1 LGLRSRRIA
10 PSPSSFQ
17 AVSSCAT
24 TAVLQCITAPSGGK
38 VSLAVLGV
46 HHEGRS
52 QFNST
57 WGAMLRNKILF
68 PLLLLAVISLASCS
82 GQPKPGGGGGGGGNS
97 TLSLTM
103 TDTPLAGTSI
113 LSFKVTVT
121 GVSLTPS
128 TGKPVNLTLNPT
140 TPIIELTRL
149 QSDSAFLG
157 TSTVPSANYI
167 SATVSFSSPD
177 IVLINQTAVALT
189 GGTTACPPIS
199 PGSALTTCEFKPT
212 TSGMITLTT
221 APFPLTLTANQQTG
235 LSLDFNLNNAIIMTN
250 GAVSVDF
257 TQANVLKAATLPRTG
272 TPTGALDLIEDFT
285 GVITTISGNSVTV
298 HSDTRG
304 NIIAVANSSTT
315 FNNLPVTCAA
325 QNITCLLANETVSI
339 DASLNLDGTMTLLE
353 ADLLDNVSVLTNKL
367 DAIEGTVTSVN
378 ASPQQILMVLSDK
391 TVVSGNSLLTAASA
405 GTVVVATIGA
415 TPTFSVD
422 TKGLSAVV
430 ASLNSIP
437 FATFSNV
444 FAGQTVRM
452 QVLANPAPTSGLN
465 GSVLVNTNS
474 VVLRFSRVTATVA
487 TPPASPFF
495 SVSFVTLPAFLTSS
509 SPLVPPN
516 ILVQISAQTYQT
528 NFDGVANVTA
538 LNVGDSVSVR
548 ALFIPNFTSSPFFAA
563 KVRKH

>member
-1 LGLRSRRIA
+1 MGC
-10 PSPSSFQ
+10 P
-17 AVSSCAT
+17 
-24 TAVLQCITAPSGGK
+24 
-38 VSLAVLGV
+38 
-46 HHEGRS
+46 
-52 QFNST
+52 
-57 WGAMLRNKILF
+57 MLRDKILF
-68 PLLLLAVISLASCS
+68 PLLLLAIISLASCS
-82 GQPKPGGGGGGGGNS
+82 GLPKSGGGGGGNS

-128 TGKPVNLTLNPT
+128 AGKAVNLTLTPS

-157 TSTVPSANYI
+157 TSTVPSANYT
-167 SATVSFSSPD
+167 SATVSFTSPD
-177 IVLINQTAVALT
+177 IVLINQTTVSLT

-199 PGSALTTCEFKPT
+199 PGGAVTTCEFKPT

-235 LSLDFNLNNAIIMTN
+235 LSLDFNLNNAITMTN

-304 NIIAVANSSTT
+304 NITAVANSSTT

-325 QNITCLLANETVSI
+325 QNITCLLANETASI

-353 ADLLDNVSVLTNKL
+353 ADLLDNVSVLANKL
-367 DAIEGTVTSVN
+367 DAVEGTVTSVN
-378 ASPQQILMVLSDK
+378 ASPQQISLVLSDK

-422 TKGLSAVV
+422 TKGLSAVI

-437 FATFSNV
+437 FATLSNV
-444 FAGQTVRM
+444 FAGQTVRI
-452 QVLANPAPTSGLN
+452 QVLTNPAPTSGLN
-465 GSVLVNTNS
+465 GSVFVNTNS

-487 TPPASPFF
+487 TQPASPFF
-495 SVSFVTLPAFLTSS
+495 SVSFVSLPIFLTSS

-516 ILVQISAQTYQT
+516 ILEQISTQT
-528 NFDGVANVTA
+528 NFDGVTDVTG
-538 LNVGDSVSVR
+538 LNIGDSVSVR
-548 ALFIPNFTSSPFFAA
+548 ALFIPNFTFSPFFAA